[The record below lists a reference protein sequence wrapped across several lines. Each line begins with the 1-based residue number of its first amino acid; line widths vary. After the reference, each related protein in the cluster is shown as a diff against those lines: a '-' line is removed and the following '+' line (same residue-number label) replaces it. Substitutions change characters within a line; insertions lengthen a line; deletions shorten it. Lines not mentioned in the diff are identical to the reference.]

1 MLGHGSSW
9 KRTHQPTNPRSSAR
23 QDSSSWNTSHPPPCH
38 PAPHVQLASPMPDLA
53 VSQPAGPAS
62 LPAPPNPYLTFK
74 ASHCHK
80 VFPYSP
86 ERWVLTLTSGA
97 PEPSWQPECRRS
109 SDGIWALTRGVSV
122 GLLVPVP
129 ALTSTHPDVGPSEQH
144 TLLLSD
150 RAHDLSRA
158 IQNPKLAFSEPGREE

>member
-23 QDSSSWNTSHPPPCH
+23 QDSSSWNASHPLPAVPH
-38 PAPHVQLASPMPDLA
+38 PTCSSPARCPDLA

-86 ERWVLTLTSGA
+86 EGWLLTLTSGA
-97 PEPSWQPECRRS
+97 PEPSWQPECRHS
-109 SDGIWALTRGVSV
+109 SDSIRALTKGVSV
-122 GLLVPVP
+122 GLLMQPLP
-129 ALTSTHPDVGPSEQH
+129 SHPRTPTWAHRSSTALSSTIGP
-144 TLLLSD
+144 TT
-150 RAHDLSRA
+150 
-158 IQNPKLAFSEPGREE
+158 